1 MGSMSREAVKKIL
14 TVEDVKAILG
24 DEDASFDVEY
34 ILEAR
39 KGPDTDTDI
48 KEIITSLCEIL
59 YDNVHPDCDIQ
70 RNFWDT
76 TRDKAKAIEGPI
88 SLSAL
93 KSVRKDSLF
102 ANAILK
108 ILREHDYHD
117 DNDETPIS
125 PSF

>member
-1 MGSMSREAVKKIL
+1 MGTMSREAVEEIL
-14 TVEDVKAILG
+14 TVEDLEAILG
-24 DEDASFDVEY
+24 DKSALSDVNC

-39 KGPDTDTDI
+39 NGPDTDI

-59 YDNVHPDCDIQ
+59 YDNEPTDCDD
-70 RNFWDT
+70 WDAARIEAT
-76 TRDKAKAIEGPI
+76 EGPI

-93 KSVRKDSLF
+93 KFVRKDSLF

-117 DNDETPIS
+117 DNDDTPS
-125 PSF
+125 SNFAQYVNHGM

>member
-24 DEDASFDVEY
+24 DEDASFDVGD
-34 ILEAR
+34 ILKAR
-39 KGPDTDTDI
+39 KGPDTDI

-59 YDNVHPDCDIQ
+59 YDNEPTDCDD
-70 RNFWDT
+70 WDAARIEAT
-76 TRDKAKAIEGPI
+76 EGPI

-93 KSVRKDSLF
+93 KFVRKDSLF

-117 DNDETPIS
+117 DNDEA
-125 PSF
+125 PSSAQYVNHGM

>member
-1 MGSMSREAVKKIL
+1 MGTMSREAVEEIL
-14 TVEDVKAILG
+14 TVEDLEAILG
-24 DEDASFDVEY
+24 DKSALSDVNC

-39 KGPDTDTDI
+39 NGPDTDI

-59 YDNVHPDCDIQ
+59 YDNEPTDCDD
-70 RNFWDT
+70 WDAARIEAT
-76 TRDKAKAIEGPI
+76 EGPI

-93 KSVRKDSLF
+93 KFVRKDSLF

-125 PSF
+125 SSAQYVNHGM

>member
-24 DEDASFDVEY
+24 DEDASFDVGD
-34 ILEAR
+34 ILKAR
-39 KGPDTDTDI
+39 KGPDTDI

-76 TRDKAKAIEGPI
+76 TRDNAKAIEGPI